1 MAIQVYTDGASQG
14 NPGNAS
20 IGVVIKDGD
29 KIIEEIGAYIGKT
42 TNNMAEYLALIRGL
56 EEVLIRGHKKAAFFT
71 DSELL
76 VKQLN
81 GEYKVKNENLR
92 PLHYH
97 ILTLINK
104 MEAFSIKHVRRDKN
118 AHADKLANE
127 AIKIHIQAGSP
138 LFKHAK

>member
-1 MAIQVYTDGASQG
+1 MTVHVYTDGASQG

-20 IGVVIKDGD
+20 IGVVIKENDR
-29 KIIEEIGAYIGKT
+29 IVEEIGAYIGKT

-56 EEVLIRGHKKAAFFT
+56 EEVLIRGHKKASFFT

-81 GEYKVKNENLR
+81 GQYKVKNENLK

-104 MEAFSIKHVRRDKN
+104 MEDFSIKHVPREKN
-118 AHADKLANE
+118 EHADKLANE
-127 AIKIHIQAGSP
+127 AIKVHLEAGMP
-138 LFKHAK
+138 LFKK